1 MKSKVLDRPL
11 FKGDKS
17 GMSEEEASNV
27 GIMDGFM
34 ESIMAGEMDDKKP
47 EGEDYE
53 TEKLLGRRPD
63 SPEILMNNLRGD
75 MRSIDARVDELADMV
90 GMRAAQ
96 DTPQEVLAL
105 LQPVLAGQAAPPAM
119 PPEAQG
125 GIGGLPMGMPPT
137 PPAAGIGPEVEPGS
151 AVSTVPPPM
160 GDEAPMPPEGMPP
173 EAMGAEAPMP
183 PEAAGGIGSLPT
195 GQEAPPPVGMARG
208 GYVQHFQEGGDAQS
222 FTEGS
227 DRESTEPN
235 YGVYSPE
242 LIAIAEQ
249 EVRKQ
254 LAEKPATPPT
264 LNQAMLSRI
273 PQYKA
278 VLGGSKDLTQ
288 AQMLFDL
295 AGGFLNVAAGTDAE
309 GRPIRG
315 APSSAM
321 RLAAGLRNVPALV
334 GARAAEYQKSDRD
347 VKMMAMQAGEKD
359 IAMAREY
366 NYKLVDG
373 QRKVYTEILKSGAR
387 SKDAEIKAKAAL
399 GKDPFGSGFK
409 GKAYAF
415 LTKNAPDYAAGKLSP
430 EDDNKFRTSFAII
443 NEKQYITDP
452 LKGTTTVI
460 AQEIPEFITSAFA
473 QRNKLSNIKDKAP
486 VSSSTPV
493 STTAPTDTT
502 AAPVKST
509 TAAPVKST
517 TAAPAASASVVPS
530 STVPMA
536 AKAAPVK
543 ARMSPTLWDL
553 TKDITGPIPTIKDLV
568 SNVPLLGN
576 VGKEVTTARS
586 TYMGEFRSLVKALQN
601 SPVYAQGE
609 RKSIEDELDIEPR
622 FFADPAK
629 LRNKLIGIDNFLLGR
644 LQDAIRGK
652 DDENLHV
659 RDRQDFMRTIKLIE
673 DFRPKMGVPVR
684 AYSIDEV
691 NKLPSGTPFL
701 WNGTDARVKN

>member
-34 ESIMAGEMDDKKP
+34 EAVMAGEMDDKEA

-125 GIGGLPMGMPPT
+125 GIGGLPMGMPPA

-160 GDEAPMPPEGMPP
+160 GDEAPMPP

-208 GYVQHFQEGGDAQS
+208 GYVQHFQEGGDAEP
-222 FTEGS
+222 FIEGS
-227 DRESTEPN
+227 NRENTEPD

-242 LIAIAEQ
+242 LIALAEQ

-288 AQMLFDL
+288 AQMLFDI

-359 IAMAREY
+359 IALARDY
-366 NYKLVDG
+366 NYRLIDG
-373 QRKVYTEILKSGAR
+373 QRKLYTEILKSSAR
-387 SKDAEIKAKAAL
+387 SKDAEIKARAAFE
-399 GKDPFGSGFK
+399 KDPFGSGLK

-415 LTKNAPDYAAGKLSP
+415 LTKNAPDYAAGKLTP
-430 EDDNKFRTSFAII
+430 EGDNRFRSSLAIVTEPNYMI
-443 NEKQYITDP
+443 NPQNGELIALPVKIAPFITNAAAQREKLSKVTNKDGKTVISNP
-452 LKGTTTVI
+452 IPVESTTTPVPV
-460 AQEIPEFITSAFA
+460 QSTTTRPPDTLSA
-473 QRNKLSNIKDKAP
+473 AP
-486 VSSSTPV
+486 VSA
-493 STTAPTDTT
+493 APKKDG
-502 AAPVKST
+502 APVKRST
-509 TAAPVKST
+509 TIYGAADFVAGPGAFIASNIGERIPGIGGKITKEGAQARKVVATEMTDLVTVLQSSPKLAETERKEIKSELEMT
-517 TAAPAASASVVPS
+517 SVDFFSSPSTFKNRVIGIEEYLQKRLIDAIRS
-530 STVPMA
+530 STANDVDMA
-536 AKAAPVK
+536 D
-543 ARMSPTLWDL
+543 RH
-553 TKDITGPIPTIKDLV
+553 
-568 SNVPLLGN
+568 
-576 VGKEVTTARS
+576 
-586 TYMGEFRSLVKALQN
+586 TYMRIAN
-601 SPVYAQGE
+601 SIKNFLPKLGVPPRIYT
-609 RKSIEDELDIEPR
+609 EDEL
-622 FFADPAK
+622 
-629 LRNKLIGIDNFLLGR
+629 
-644 LQDAIRGK
+644 Q
-652 DDENLHV
+652 
-659 RDRQDFMRTIKLIE
+659 
-673 DFRPKMGVPVR
+673 
-684 AYSIDEV
+684 
-691 NKLPSGTPFL
+691 KLPAGSKFL
-701 WNGTDARVKN
+701 WPTPNGKGMEEYIKEN

>member
-34 ESIMAGEMDDKKP
+34 ESIMNGEMDDEKP

-53 TEKLLGRRPD
+53 TEKLLNRKPD

-90 GMRAAQ
+90 GIRAAQ

-125 GIGGLPMGMPPT
+125 GIGGLPMGMPPA
-137 PPAAGIGPEVEPGS
+137 PPAPSIGPDVAPGS

-160 GDEAPMPPEGMPP
+160 GDEAPMLP
-173 EAMGAEAPMP
+173 EAGAPTEMP

-208 GYVQHFQEGGDAQS
+208 GYVQHFQEGGDAES

-227 DRESTEPN
+227 DRENTGPD

-242 LIAIAEQ
+242 LVALAEQ

-254 LAEKPATPPT
+254 LAEKPVVPPT

-321 RLAAGLRNVPALV
+321 RLAAGLRNVPAMV

-359 IAMAREY
+359 IALAREY
-366 NYKLVDG
+366 NYKLIDG
-373 QRKVYTEILKSGAR
+373 QRKAHIEILKASAR

-399 GKDPFGSGFK
+399 GKDPFGSGLK

-415 LTKNAPDYAAGKLSP
+415 LTKNAADYAAGKLTPDEDNRFSSAYAIVSEPNYIVNPQNGTLIALPVKIAPFITNSVTQREKLSKVTNKQGKTVINNPIPVESTTTPVPAADARSP
-430 EDDNKFRTSFAII
+430 LPV
-443 NEKQYITDP
+443 Q
-452 LKGTTTVI
+452 GTTTS
-460 AQEIPEFITSAFA
+460 P
-473 QRNKLSNIKDKAP
+473 LD
-486 VSSSTPV
+486 TPY
-493 STTAPTDTT
+493 
-502 AAPVKST
+502 AAPVN
-509 TAAPVKST
+509 AAPKKGGTPVKRTST
-517 TAAPAASASVVPS
+517 IYGSADFVAGPGAFIASNVGENIPGIGGKITKEGAQARKIVATEMTDLITVLQSSPRLAETERQQINESLGMTSVDFFSSPSTFKNRVIGIEEYLQKRLIDAVRS
-530 STVPMA
+530 STANDVDMA
-536 AKAAPVK
+536 D
-543 ARMSPTLWDL
+543 RH
-553 TKDITGPIPTIKDLV
+553 
-568 SNVPLLGN
+568 
-576 VGKEVTTARS
+576 
-586 TYMGEFRSLVKALQN
+586 TYMRIAN
-601 SPVYAQGE
+601 SIKNFLPKLGVPPRIYT
-609 RKSIEDELDIEPR
+609 EDEL
-622 FFADPAK
+622 
-629 LRNKLIGIDNFLLGR
+629 
-644 LQDAIRGK
+644 Q
-652 DDENLHV
+652 
-659 RDRQDFMRTIKLIE
+659 
-673 DFRPKMGVPVR
+673 
-684 AYSIDEV
+684 
-691 NKLPSGTPFL
+691 KLPAGSKFL
-701 WNGTDARVKN
+701 WPTPNGKGMEEYTKDN